1 MANETD
7 FVALNFRVPVT
18 LRAKLEEQAK
28 AEERTLSSFL
38 RYHIG
43 RLLHASEEEA
53 ARMECEC
60 QPEESND
67 R

>member
-1 MANETD
+1 MTNETE
-7 FVALNFRVPVT
+7 FVALSFRVPAT

-38 RYHIG
+38 RFHIG
-43 RLLHASEEEA
+43 RLLDASEEEA
-53 ARMECEC
+53 ATMECEC
-60 QPEESND
+60 QTDENND